1 MNDAKFTIEKA
12 RELLKASKT
21 AEGLI
26 EQAAI
31 FGAISVLIRQL
42 DVFFKDHAPH
52 MSENMERLRW
62 HSAAVLGYETTN
74 GKSSQDHYVWALGV
88 LGDLESALDDID
100 L

>member
-1 MNDAKFTIEKA
+1 MNDAKFTLEKA
-12 RELLKASKT
+12 RELLKATKT

-42 DVFFKDHAPH
+42 DIYFKDHAPH

-74 GKSSQDHYVWALGV
+74 GKSSQDHYVWALGA
-88 LGDLESALDDID
+88 LGDLDGALGD
-100 L
+100 LDL